1 MVANPVA
8 GELET
13 PASKLGKLKN
23 GRLFAHAWAMD
34 SGFSREMQE
43 FLKHDPAMRYA
54 ATTDNF

>member
-43 FLKHDPAMRYA
+43 FLKHDPAMR
-54 ATTDNF
+54 